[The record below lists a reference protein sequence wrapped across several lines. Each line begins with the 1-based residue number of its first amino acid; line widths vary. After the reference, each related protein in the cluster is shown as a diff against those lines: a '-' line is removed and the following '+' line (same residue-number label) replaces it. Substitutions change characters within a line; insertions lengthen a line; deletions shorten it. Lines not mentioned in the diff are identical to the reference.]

1 MPLSFLHFDSTQRE
15 NKSDGPFKSSFKL
28 ANSIRNVKKIYLKSA
43 EIPCGYFNIRTPQTF
58 SFMVSQYESSIYGVT
73 TLDDFSRLATIAY
86 TPVET
91 TNYNLLVSDANNT
104 SAQQNMSPYV
114 PSPDSGDNPDNPP
127 RPILQFEPVVLKI
140 LIPIGNY
147 SIDSLLVYINSAIN
161 NLYLAFKPLFT
172 ILQTPPILSKVQVA
186 ASASFPVG
194 YLQITHTA
202 QITMLSNILGFVGT
216 ETKKLVITSTNLYNI
231 YPDTCLYLYFP
242 NIPHKNTHFNNQ
254 LISFKIP
261 VTAGYQAI
269 EFNQEN
275 VNFAQYIELHD
286 STFILNKIQLIVYDR
301 QGNYIDNNNFD
312 FTFTLGIETE

>member
-1 MPLSFLHFDSTQRE
+1 
-15 NKSDGPFKSSFKL
+15 
-28 ANSIRNVKKIYLKSA
+28 
-43 EIPCGYFNIRTPQTF
+43 
-58 SFMVSQYESSIYGVT
+58 MVSQYEASVYGIST
-73 TLDDFSRLATIAY
+73 DFSRVATLAY

-91 TNYNLLVSDANNT
+91 TNYNLVVIDANNT
-104 SAQQNMSPYV
+104 SAYQNGQPYYV
-114 PSPDSGDNPDNPP
+114 ANPP
-127 RPILQFEPVVLKI
+127 RPVIQFEPVVLKI

-147 SIDSLLVYINSAIN
+147 SIDSLLTYINSAIN
-161 NLYLAFKPLFT
+161 NLYVVFKSLFT
-172 ILQTPPILSKVQVA
+172 ILQTPPVLSKVQVA
-186 ASASFPVG
+186 ASSTFPVG

-202 QITMLSNILGFVGT
+202 QITMISNILGFVGT
-216 ETKKLVITSTNLYNI
+216 ETNRTSIRSTNLYNLN
-231 YPDTCLYLYFP
+231 PDTCLYLYFP

-286 STFILNKIQLIVYDR
+286 STFILNKIQLIEYDR